1 MHFSTIFVASAM
13 VILSAISA
21 QSVPSAPNMLACST
35 CMDDAA
41 IAAVPTCKGLKK
53 SEAFA
58 DSASSSIDKQKACY
72 CGLKSNKTWTDSC
85 VGPEKCPAE
94 MKDLLVRIIV
104 TVTAQPGIC
113 DNVSA
118 TNAAAAGDQ
127 FCESLSTKVAAV
139 GAVALAAAGAFL

>member
-1 MHFSTIFVASAM
+1 Y
-13 VILSAISA
+13 
-21 QSVPSAPNMLACST
+21 VPSAPNMLVCST

-58 DSASSSIDKQKACY
+58 DSASSIDKQKACY

-85 VGPEKCPAE
+85 IGPEKCPAE
-94 MKDLLVRIIV
+94 MKDLLVRIIDP
-104 TVTAQPGIC
+104 VTAQPGIC

-118 TNAAAAGDQ
+118 TSAAAAGDR
-127 FCESLSTKVAAV
+127 FCESLSTKVAAA
-139 GAVALAAAGAFL
+139 GAVALAVAGAFL